1 MLDLGFSILLLCC
14 LSVLTNTILAS
25 VRQRASTRS
34 DSADRVVGLSSGLAC
49 GCNHEAHPYN
59 MSCFGTILISYEAE
73 GRNRCEG
80 RGLSILTSFGEN
92 WLFDGWNVNE
102 FK

>member
-1 MLDLGFSILLLCC
+1 MPSSTLVTQLFSSLM
-14 LSVLTNTILAS
+14 
-25 VRQRASTRS
+25 
-34 DSADRVVGLSSGLAC
+34 RVYRTFPPVGPAC
-49 GCNHEAHPYN
+49 GCNHEAHPDN
-59 MSCFGTILISYEAE
+59 MSCFGTILISYEAD

-80 RGLSILTSFGEN
+80 RGSSILTSFGEN